1 MKGVRLNSL
10 VAIGRGAACWRL
22 PLRRSRPGST
32 RVIWRRL
39 APALILAGSAAATD
53 PARWQA
59 EWPETDFGRSSV
71 DLSEIMSGGPPKDG
85 IPALSDPAFI
95 PASEETRL
103 GDREPVLTYEPT
115 GEPARSYPIRYLI
128 WHEIVNDEVG
138 GQPIA
143 VTFCPLCN
151 SGMIFA
157 ARVGGVPHEFGV
169 SGLLRHSDMVMY
181 DRETESW
188 WQQAIGEAIVGG
200 LTGTRL
206 VQLPAAM
213 ESWAQ
218 FRDRH
223 PDGLVMDEPDWA
235 RSYGQNPYVSY
246 DSAIEPF
253 LYAGEPPPHGIPA
266 LARVVRVGERAW
278 PLERLREAGS
288 LTEAGVTLT
297 WAVGQASALDTAAIG
312 EGQKV
317 GTVRVTDASRRDLP
331 HDIPFAFA
339 FHAFFPDGEWMLGE

>member
-1 MKGVRLNSL
+1 MRHSHLSVALALL
-10 VAIGRGAACWRL
+10 VAAGMASADPSRWR
-22 PLRRSRPGST
+22 
-32 RVIWRRL
+32 
-39 APALILAGSAAATD
+39 
-53 PARWQA
+53 A
-59 EWPETDFGRSSV
+59 EWPETDFSRSSV
-71 DLSEIMSGGPPKDG
+71 DLSEIISGGPPKDG

-95 PASEETRL
+95 PAVQETRL
-103 GDREPVLTYEPT
+103 ADREPVLSYEPD
-115 GEPARSYPIRYLI
+115 EQPARAYPIRYLI

-151 SGMIFA
+151 SGMIFD
-157 ARVGGVPHEFGV
+157 ARIAGVPHEFGV

-188 WQQAIGEAIVGG
+188 WQQATGEAIVGE

-206 VQLPAAM
+206 TQLPAVM
-213 ESWAQ
+213 ESWAE
-218 FRDRH
+218 FRERH
-223 PDGLVMDEPDWA
+223 PDGLVMNEPDWQRA
-235 RSYGQNPYVSY
+235 YGQNPYVSY
-246 DSAIEPF
+246 DSTIQPF
-253 LYAGEPPPHGIPA
+253 LYGGENPPHGIPA

-278 PLERLREAGS
+278 PLERLREAGR

-297 WAVGQASALDTAAIG
+297 WTLGQASALDTPTIG
-312 EGQKV
+312 EGQEV
-317 GTVRVTDASRRDLP
+317 GTIRVTDAAGRDLP